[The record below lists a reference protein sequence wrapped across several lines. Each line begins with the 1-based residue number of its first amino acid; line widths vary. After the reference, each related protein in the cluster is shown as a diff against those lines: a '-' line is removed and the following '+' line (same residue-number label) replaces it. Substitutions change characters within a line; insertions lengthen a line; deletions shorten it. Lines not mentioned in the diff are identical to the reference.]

1 MRYLINGGC
10 GFIGSNLAAEVLRR
24 GEELFV
30 LDNLYRFG
38 SDANLQ
44 WLRSRGDF
52 KFYPADTRNTN
63 DVETI
68 IKEVK
73 PDYIFHLA
81 GQVAMTTS
89 ISNPRLDFE
98 TNALGMFNVLDA
110 VRKYSP
116 NSVILFSSTNKVYG
130 DFENFH
136 FREEEKRYVCEEYLL
151 GFPESITLDFH
162 SPYGC
167 SKGAGIQLSL
177 AHKYD

>member
-30 LDNLYRFG
+30 LDNLYRFC

-68 IKEVK
+68 I
-73 PDYIFHLA
+73 
-81 GQVAMTTS
+81 
-89 ISNPRLDFE
+89 
-98 TNALGMFNVLDA
+98 
-110 VRKYSP
+110 
-116 NSVILFSSTNKVYG
+116 
-130 DFENFH
+130 
-136 FREEEKRYVCEEYLL
+136 
-151 GFPESITLDFH
+151 
-162 SPYGC
+162 
-167 SKGAGIQLSL
+167 
-177 AHKYD
+177 

>member
-89 ISNPRLDFE
+89 IS
-98 TNALGMFNVLDA
+98 
-110 VRKYSP
+110 
-116 NSVILFSSTNKVYG
+116 
-130 DFENFH
+130 
-136 FREEEKRYVCEEYLL
+136 
-151 GFPESITLDFH
+151 
-162 SPYGC
+162 
-167 SKGAGIQLSL
+167 LSL
-177 AHKYD
+177 IHISEPTRLSESRMPSSA